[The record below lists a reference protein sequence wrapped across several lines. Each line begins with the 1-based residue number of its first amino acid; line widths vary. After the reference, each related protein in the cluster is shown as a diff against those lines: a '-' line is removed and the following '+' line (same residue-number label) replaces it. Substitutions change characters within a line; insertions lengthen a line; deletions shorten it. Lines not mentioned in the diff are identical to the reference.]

1 MSVLIPMEGVNM
13 TVLIQL
19 VATTAHALIPLDIH
33 LMKMVTIV
41 LVSNSTTT
49 ELYVHTCSCI

>member
-19 VATTAHALIPLDIH
+19 VTTTAHVLLNIL
-33 LMKMVTIV
+33 LMRMVTIV
-41 LVSNSTTT
+41 LVSNSTAM
-49 ELYVHTCSCI
+49 YIV